1 MPVTI
6 LIPTALRAH
15 TRQQSAVTV
24 DGRTVQEALDRL
36 VADYPDLKP
45 HLVAESGKIRSF
57 INVFVNEDDIRQKG
71 DMKAPVKNGDEISI
85 VPSIAGGAEAVSK
98 DKVMDLLSTCYDP
111 EIPVNIVDLGLI
123 YEVNISPLP
132 DQPEKSKVHV
142 KMSLTAPG
150 CPEAPKMQAETE
162 AKVSAMDG
170 VGAAQVE
177 IVWEPQWTPDRM
189 SDAARLELGMA

>member
-1 MPVTI
+1 
-6 LIPTALRAH
+6 
-15 TRQQSAVTV
+15 
-24 DGRTVQEALDRL
+24 
-36 VADYPDLKP
+36 
-45 HLVAESGKIRSF
+45 
-57 INVFVNEDDIRQKG
+57 
-71 DMKAPVKNGDEISI
+71 MKAPVKNGDEISI